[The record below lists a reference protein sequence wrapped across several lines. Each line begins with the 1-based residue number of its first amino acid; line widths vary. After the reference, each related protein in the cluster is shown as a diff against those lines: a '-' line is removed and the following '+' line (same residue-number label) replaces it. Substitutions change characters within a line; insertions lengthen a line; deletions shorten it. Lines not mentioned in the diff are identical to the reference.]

1 MVDALSRMWLNLTSS
16 GVYRSWPEAGWNPIY
31 GLTDMAGFYDNTPL
45 FDLLSGLFSTKKIK
59 KRIIVSAN
67 DANSGSYVNM
77 KLHEYDNDHEK
88 IISSVVGSASVPF
101 FFPPRN
107 MSKFG

>member
-1 MVDALSRMWLNLTSS
+1 
-16 GVYRSWPEAGWNPIY
+16 
-31 GLTDMAGFYDNTPL
+31 MAGFYDNTPL
-45 FDLLSGLFSTKKIK
+45 FEKLSGLFSKREIK

-88 IISSVVGSASVPF
+88 IVSSVVGSASVPF

-107 MSKFG
+107 MSKFGLNHLLIDGGTTWNNNLISGVEECLTMEGINSH